1 MKKITKSVVLA
12 ALSALLLFGCKNS
25 TAGLVKFWITEEGN
39 PDDNPSEDI
48 PFEKGEYISATGTSE
63 GIEITFAD
71 NVRIKAY
78 KSISVNGIPIRIDTS
93 EEDEKNNRKTYIFP
107 FAEKGKT
114 YVVTYNEM
122 LTVDGVDQWV
132 TESVECVAG
141 GGLRY
146 TDYLN
151 IDSLNKCTLTVSYNG
166 PNYPGGLF
174 SGMFTPYF
182 TKDEVIMNDEIF
194 SDFTFGYSVVLGE
207 LNWTHTAYWTWTR
220 RDNWANSSI
229 FDDALSEGF
238 DFYSGEDN
246 VPTEL
251 EWEEYDYKYAAYAT
265 PSFTLKNYPGTSFS
279 VQKDLWS
286 AQKTYDPS
294 AGVETK
300 PNGKYITAESTDKGI
315 KITVINDAFEIRNC
329 SFVGMDDGVEIPI
342 KLADTYGDAREFVFP
357 FTESGKKYY
366 ITVSGFVVNGDM
378 WYWKEETVSCV
389 AGGGIDYKQY
399 VDLFSDSVLSINYND
414 SYMYDEQIGS
424 CFEIKLTNCKIPNS
438 LRQNIDTLRFGCG
451 VLFGENYYCDICN
464 FFDFD
469 QNEVYESVVSF
480 WFTENDW
487 SQYGYQYTGYMTPYL
502 TLRDY
507 QNTTFELPTV

>member
-48 PFEKGEYISATGTSE
+48 PFENGKYISATGTSE

-238 DFYSGEDN
+238 DFYSGEDK
-246 VPTEL
+246 VPTEQ
-251 EWEEYDYKYAAYAT
+251 EWREYDYKYAAYAT
-265 PSFTLKNYPGTSFS
+265 PSFTLKNYSDTIFT
-279 VQKDLWS
+279 VKKDLWS
-286 AQKTYDPS
+286 EQKTYDPS

-315 KITVINDAFEIRNC
+315 KITVINDAFKISDC
-329 SFVGMDDGVEIPI
+329 SFVGMDDGVEFPLRTMI
-342 KLADTYGDAREFVFP
+342 DYDAREFVFP

-366 ITVSGFVVNGDM
+366 ITCYSEVNGEWM
-378 WYWKEETVSCV
+378 VETVSCV

-399 VDLFSDSVLSINYND
+399 VDPFSESVLSINYVNYNEKD
-414 SYMYDEQIGS
+414 MPY
-424 CFEIKLTNCKIPNS
+424 FEIKLTNCDIPDS
-438 LRQNIDTLRFGCG
+438 IFQSIDLRFECG
-451 VLFGENYYCDICN
+451 ILFEEYYHYIGSFYSNENK
-464 FFDFD
+464 
-469 QNEVYESVVSF
+469 VYESVMSF
-480 WFTENDW
+480 GLRFSGGE
-487 SQYGYQYTGYMTPYL
+487 QYTGCMTPYL

-507 QNTTFELPTV
+507 QNVTFELPTVWDKQKTYTPSN